1 MQTEFIMGNSKR
13 EKSLVITSSSSCGG
27 VCGRVVNT
35 SNSGS
40 GDPGFK
46 PGPSRV
52 RRYLYLYL
60 YIYHIFVEPNLTKLR
75 NK

>member
-1 MQTEFIMGNSKR
+1 MRNSKR
-13 EKSLVITSSSSCGG
+13 EKSLVITSSSSSCGG

-40 GDPGFK
+40 GGSGFK
-46 PGPSRV
+46 PRPSRV